1 MLSLMRS
8 EAPVPATGQV
18 VAVVDAQLGSGL
30 PRCRGEFH
38 FGAPEQFFLN
48 GLAAQPSAGP
58 VRISSLLGRFALSQE
73 RRTKPWCNR
82 RTDGRLAST
91 PTGRSGP
98 TAIEVATRCTKTIGH
113 RLGLGV
119 RGRG

>member
-1 MLSLMRS
+1 MMCS
-8 EAPVPATGQV
+8 EASAPAAGQV

-91 PTGRSGP
+91 PTGRSRP
-98 TAIEVATRCTKTIGH
+98 TPIVVATGCTKSVGH
-113 RLGLGV
+113 SLV
-119 RGRG
+119 M